1 MTMTTASNFENNTII
16 LVEDD
21 PKLSKL
27 IKNYLEKQ
35 TYNVFCIEDGTNA
48 VQMILD
54 QQPVLVILDLMLPG
68 KDGLSICRELRP
80 QYSGGILMLTASDDD
95 MDQVAGLELG
105 ADDYVI
111 KPIHPRVLLARI
123 RTLLRNN
130 QRHDTKQHELS
141 DNEVNREQR
150 YGQLVIN
157 LVQRF
162 VDLNGERLA
171 LTHSEFEVLRLL
183 ASKPEHIFSRDDIL
197 QALRGIEYDGM
208 DRSVDVKISNL
219 RKKLGDSSSIPKKI
233 ITVRSKGYL
242 FVPDSF

>member
-171 LTHSEFEVLRLL
+171 LTHS
-183 ASKPEHIFSRDDIL
+183 
-197 QALRGIEYDGM
+197 
-208 DRSVDVKISNL
+208 
-219 RKKLGDSSSIPKKI
+219 
-233 ITVRSKGYL
+233 
-242 FVPDSF
+242 